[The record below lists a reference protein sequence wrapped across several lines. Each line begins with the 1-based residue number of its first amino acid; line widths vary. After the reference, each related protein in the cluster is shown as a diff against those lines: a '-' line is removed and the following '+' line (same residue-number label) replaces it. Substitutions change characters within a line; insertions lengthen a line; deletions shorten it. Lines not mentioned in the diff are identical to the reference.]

1 MTQQEPECMSRRW
14 RGDMGRADQLKE
26 GHTELQQS
34 LENPERVS
42 GPSGPFLAWFQ
53 SSCGWWAGRTD
64 TKWWPVG

>member
-1 MTQQEPECMSRRW
+1 MG
-14 RGDMGRADQLKE
+14 RGDQLEE
-26 GHTELQQS
+26 GHTELQRS

-53 SSCGWWAGRTD
+53 SSCGSWAGRTD